1 MFNACEYKQM
11 ANFFSLDR
19 VDEHW
24 CENANMTLPS
34 DLVQQENTAFTVPD
48 ISQPEVVDDSVPPLS
63 LVTPALL
70 LVCLLIAAALS
81 F

>member
-1 MFNACEYKQM
+1 M
-11 ANFFSLDR
+11 ANFFSSDR

-63 LVTPALL
+63 LVTSALL